1 MKLIVNEEFLKEVN
15 HYKGDSIYHVSRGNV
30 LAELVDEENS
40 LSMSLQPCGEIR
52 VNVIGKEDSYF
63 DKEAVEY
70 LRVLYEEKGKSY
82 VEDEVYFG
90 NNNWWEI
97 LFSVKDYTDGIVV
110 DLNEVNSKEDIEK
123 ILLENR
129 NALLCTA

>member
-1 MKLIVNEEFLKEVN
+1 MK
-15 HYKGDSIYHVSRGNV
+15 R
-30 LAELVDEENS
+30 
-40 LSMSLQPCGEIR
+40 
-52 VNVIGKEDSYF
+52 
-63 DKEAVEY
+63 
-70 LRVLYEEKGKSY
+70 KSY

-97 LFSVKDYTDGIVV
+97 LFSFKDYTDGIVV

-129 NALLCTA
+129 NAVLCTA